1 MRELTYREFLAAYST
16 MEADDIEITDYT
28 AVVDTTQKY
37 AINGEF
43 YNRTR
48 SQGIVLAIRFHYEG
62 YYSDNT
68 SAEAV
73 IATEYMTD
81 SHPLW
86 PYINQLRQ
94 FKLVYEFLP
103 ERGKFDWYDHDN
115 GKGVIT
121 RMTDTRN
128 NTLPYDWINIQFMV
142 FPVLQAA
149 PLGIPSEATQE
160 EIDIY
165 TRMLPV
171 IKSCPYAFP
180 NYVGEQEIYGRKCL

>member
-62 YYSDNT
+62 YYSDTT

-94 FKLVYEFLP
+94 FKLVY
-103 ERGKFDWYDHDN
+103 
-115 GKGVIT
+115 I
-121 RMTDTRN
+121 
-128 NTLPYDWINIQFMV
+128 II
-142 FPVLQAA
+142 VL
-149 PLGIPSEATQE
+149 
-160 EIDIY
+160 
-165 TRMLPV
+165 M
-171 IKSCPYAFP
+171 
-180 NYVGEQEIYGRKCL
+180 